1 MKKTHMKLKH
11 IGNLCSLHITVPQ
24 VVIDIT
30 TETSTVIDIVYAH
43 NPN

>member
-11 IGNLCSLHITVPQ
+11 IGNICSLDITVPH

-30 TETSTVIDIVYAH
+30 
-43 NPN
+43 